1 VSARAFAAK
10 GGLVTAPSIIDTINQ
25 RTMRSAEAVAR
36 YSRSDDVWPSER
48 AMYERVRHEVRGGAI
63 LDLGVGGGRTVA
75 PLLELSTDYVGIDY
89 TREMVAACARRF
101 PATRFEWGDAREL
114 SRFAADHFALVV
126 FSCNGL
132 GMVGHEDRLKI
143 LAEVRRV
150 LRPGGAFLFSTHN
163 RDSADHDEGFVWP
176 TFERARDPL
185 RLAVRAARFA
195 VQAATAVVN
204 HRRYRRHEI
213 RTADY
218 SIINDRCHGHGTMLY
233 YISLSKQREQLE
245 RAGFQPH
252 AEAYDLAGERVID
265 ASTDGSLAWLAR
277 K

>member
-1 VSARAFAAK
+1 VA
-10 GGLVTAPSIIDTINQ
+10 GPSIIDTINQ

-48 AMYERVRHEVRGGAI
+48 AMYERVREEVRGRPI

-75 PLLELSTDYVGIDY
+75 PLLSLSADYVGVDY
-89 TREMVAACARRF
+89 TREMVAACQRRF
-101 PATRFEWGDAREL
+101 PSARFEWGDARDL
-114 SRFAADHFALVV
+114 SRFAADRFALVV

-132 GMVGHEDRLKI
+132 GMVGHDDRLKI
-143 LAEVRRV
+143 LSEVHRV
-150 LRPGGAFLFSTHN
+150 LAPGGAFLFSAHN

-176 TFERARDPL
+176 PFEPAKNPL

-195 VQAATAVVN
+195 VQAVTAAAN
-204 HRRYRRHEI
+204 HRRHRRHEV
-213 RTADY
+213 RAADY

-233 YISLSKQREQLE
+233 YISLAKQREQLE
-245 RAGFQPH
+245 RAGFQPD
-252 AEAYDLAGERVID
+252 AEAYDLAGRRLGHAGSG
-265 ASTDGSLAWLAR
+265 ASTDGSLAYLAR